1 LKSPA
6 ILAEELS
13 QSALSILSEREPRRT
28 VLRRRREIKK
38 KDKGSKMKEGNTK
51 THDRMK
57 INTNSMHVSVRI

>member
-1 LKSPA
+1 VHYQYYQK
-6 ILAEELS
+6 ENQE
-13 QSALSILSEREPRRT
+13 RT